1 MTLTINRT
9 RLGAVVFHD
18 SLNHV
23 KGSLA
28 QLAKDTCPQD
38 IRKGDFPHLFNTAE
52 NWDNDY
58 SGSIPNISY
67 FDVPFKAYKPKDLK
81 AFKTFYFEH
90 LLGYAESKKR
100 INHRYVDFPFKPLF
114 RSSGQQFTWNFR
126 KELLAYARND
136 VSILATVLKAYN
148 DAAFNMHGI
157 YPLFHP
163 TAPGYI
169 HHVVKTENSKLL
181 DIGSIPD
188 AELESTL
195 TEMAR
200 TQVWAVLKD
209 GEYWRPRRTLRGGRT
224 NIYSVYYK
232 LSPEELA
239 RGDIIRYVDV
249 VSMYPAM
256 QVAKEFPVGLPEIIV
271 YNPEH
276 IPCIIH
282 KANRDTHCT
291 CPPRIRKY
299 PNLNVTLKTL
309 PTDQPTD
316 EEFLAYLKTPGYGG
330 FICADLIPPK
340 DLWHP
345 IICFHDPRSKKT
357 LFSNEDLKNC
367 YTTSIE
373 LQTALENGYKIRR
386 LHIYDRYHFKPSL
399 WRDVTRKLIVQKTI
413 NSKPTP
419 QGVAAEK
426 LIEEY
431 AQIGDDFAQAIKET
445 IQKDQWASRP
455 ALKQTAKT
463 HVNVVWGKNAQQA
476 IMPQT
481 KYFRTSDD
489 KAISEFFEDC
499 SKRQKTFISG
509 TPLGEM
515 TKFRFEHN
523 GHESPTDFSQGYLP
537 AAVFVTA
544 YARLTLWEEMN
555 KIDSNPN
562 DRRVLMCDT
571 DSVIY
576 VQRAD
581 PTAYRVPT
589 GKALGKWEIED
600 DDIDHGGIVEFTA
613 LGPKSY
619 AFKCN
624 DGFTKIKVKG
634 VSLKAG
640 HRNMV
645 NFETMKRMV
654 LEQQLNNTSTIIP
667 VPQWGFVYKQ
677 GDGMRKHM
685 SFKNLMFNHEEM
697 KGTLEKEGRVGVPPN
712 FIAPFGFSV
721 TQ

>member
-1 MTLTINRT
+1 
-9 RLGAVVFHD
+9 
-18 SLNHV
+18 
-23 KGSLA
+23 
-28 QLAKDTCPQD
+28 
-38 IRKGDFPHLFNTAE
+38 
-52 NWDNDY
+52 
-58 SGSIPNISY
+58 
-67 FDVPFKAYKPKDLK
+67 
-81 AFKTFYFEH
+81 
-90 LLGYAESKKR
+90 
-100 INHRYVDFPFKPLF
+100 
-114 RSSGQQFTWNFR
+114 
-126 KELLAYARND
+126 
-136 VSILATVLKAYN
+136 
-148 DAAFNMHGI
+148 MHGMM
-157 YPLFHP
+157 PLFHP

-169 HHVVKTENSKLL
+169 HHVVKVENSRLL
-181 DIGSIPD
+181 DIGSIPE
-188 AELESTL
+188 ASLETTL

-200 TQVWAVLKD
+200 NSVWAVLKD
-209 GEYWRPRRTLRGGRT
+209 GEYWRPRRALRGGRT
-224 NIYSVYYK
+224 NIYAVHYK
-232 LSPEELA
+232 LTDEELA

-276 IPCIIH
+276 TPCIIH
-282 KANRDTHCT
+282 KANRETHCC

-299 PNLNVTLKTL
+299 PNLTVTLKTK
-309 PTDQPTD
+309 PEDQPTD
-316 EEFLAYLKTPGYGG
+316 AEFLAFLKTPGFGG
-330 FICADLIPPK
+330 FICVDLIPPK

-345 IICFHDPRSKKT
+345 IICFHDPKSKKT
-357 LFSNEDLKNC
+357 LFSNEDLYNC

-373 LQTALENGYKIRR
+373 LQVALENGYKIKK

-413 NSKPTP
+413 NSKATPT
-419 QGVAAEK
+419 GEAAAK
-426 LIEEY
+426 LINEY
-431 AQIGDDFAQAIKET
+431 EKIGTDFSEAIRET
-445 IQKDQWASRP
+445 IIKDQWANRP

-481 KYFRTSDD
+481 KYFRQSDD
-489 KAISEFFEDC
+489 KAISQFFEDC

-509 TPLGEM
+509 TPLGQI
-515 TKFRFEHN
+515 TKYRYEHN

-555 KIDSNPN
+555 KIDSNPD

-576 VQRAD
+576 VKRAD
-581 PTAYRVPT
+581 PNTYTVPT

-600 DDIDHGGIVEFTA
+600 DDIDHGGIIEFTA

-619 AFKCN
+619 AFKCR

-634 VSLKAG
+634 ISLKSG

-645 NFETMKRMV
+645 NFETMKNMV
-654 LEQQLNNTSTIIP
+654 LAQQLQNTSTVIP

-685 SFKNLMFNHEEM
+685 SLKNLMFNHEEM
-697 KGTLEKEGRVGVPPN
+697 KGDLEKFGRPGVPRN
-712 FIAPFGFSV
+712 FIAPFGFSYV